1 MVWYHEKRQIE
12 TDAQQA
18 FRFYLKVDDLHAA
31 YIVNVTR
38 PSYTIGTKPYSLLNH
53 KFNYPADIQWHPI
66 SFSIREIFTDHA
78 PKTVGGVLM
87 HKLRELAYD
96 FPTDTNQDHLK
107 NFNKSDLINSLGNVS
122 IEMLTPDGDVYEEWR
137 LHGAFVTK
145 VTPSQLDYSSD
156 ALTNIDVDIIY
167 DWAEL
172 TKR

>member
-38 PSYTIGTKPYSLLNH
+38 PSYTIATKQYTLLNH
-53 KFNYPADIQWHPI
+53 KFNHPTEITWNSI

-87 HKLRELAYD
+87 HKLRDLAYD
-96 FPTDTNQDHLK
+96 PPSEIEEDNLK
-107 NFNKSDLINSLGNVS
+107 NFNKSDLIKSLGNVS
-122 IEMLTPDGDVYEEWR
+122 IEMLTPDGGVYEEWK
-137 LHGAFVTK
+137 LYGAFITR

-156 ALTNIDVDIIY
+156 ALTNIDVEIIY

-172 TKR
+172 NKR